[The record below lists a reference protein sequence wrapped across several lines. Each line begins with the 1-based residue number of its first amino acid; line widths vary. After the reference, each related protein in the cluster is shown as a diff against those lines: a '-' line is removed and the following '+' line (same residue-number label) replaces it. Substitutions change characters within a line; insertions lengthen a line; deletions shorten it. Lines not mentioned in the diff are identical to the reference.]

1 LIYPS
6 SWLTLV
12 KKEAATTKKQVVEK
26 DPKFKNP
33 NNNNNNGTLT
43 ELELNSGSQFTG
55 VRLLFGLVTNFF
67 RVGTLVE
74 IVVPQ
79 RWNLNS
85 RVWIHRSEIR
95 EAEKENQILRD
106 RLAFGT
112 RSSA

>member
-1 LIYPS
+1 
-6 SWLTLV
+6 V